1 MLPKDVDFEYLQ
13 NLRAKLAPFT
23 SEDEVP
29 VQRDI
34 GANLCDF
41 VAEEVIKLFFSFTPS
56 MRALNCSEVLVVF
69 LSFLSL

>member
-41 VAEEVIKLFFSFTPS
+41 VAEEVSVGFH
-56 MRALNCSEVLVVF
+56 A
-69 LSFLSL
+69 